1 MEKLS
6 RLQDNSLLL
15 KKIITPLLPPV
26 TRPTLKSEDFSNKLV
41 TTGTKPS
48 KLDLD
53 LRDSLSTPSRLK
65 LILRME
71 KLPWKM
77 VITIL
82 LDPISEAFYPS
93 SSTEPILR
101 PQFLNRLNQNYTF
114 RSNPNTR
121 PKILLLQT
129 HSWTTSSTH
138 SSTTHKEKISLK
150 EFLMLP
156 PAIWDQLLMSMILIP
171 LTE

>member
-1 MEKLS
+1 METSSLTFGNLLMDSCTPLDTALLLPAKPNVLNLLTNLLELSKPHLEVSSMEKLS

-65 LILRME
+65 LILPME
-71 KLPWKM
+71 KLP
-77 VITIL
+77 
-82 LDPISEAFYPS
+82 
-93 SSTEPILR
+93 
-101 PQFLNRLNQNYTF
+101 
-114 RSNPNTR
+114 
-121 PKILLLQT
+121 
-129 HSWTTSSTH
+129 
-138 SSTTHKEKISLK
+138 
-150 EFLMLP
+150 
-156 PAIWDQLLMSMILIP
+156 
-171 LTE
+171 